1 MSYTLYNALAEI
13 AARTTRFHMPGHKGK
28 AFFPPLDGV
37 YAIDFTETDATG
49 NLYADTPGILQ
60 QAEAR
65 AGAYFGGHC
74 HFLTCGA
81 TQGVKAMLGSYAMG
95 QTVLFDRNTHKSVVD
110 ACVQLDITPQYIQP
124 EFLPEYG
131 VTAGFNLST
140 LEEILLHNPKISAFF
155 VTSPT
160 YYGYIHNLESIVTV
174 CHRHGVT
181 VLVDSA
187 HGSHLR
193 MCGLPDPIFQ
203 GADCVVY
210 SAHKTLDALTQGAY
224 LVFQDESMD
233 TPLKRFSAFFGTT
246 SPSYPILVS
255 LDIARQNAQQAEPE
269 AIAALI
275 EQCQCVRSQFQTLGL
290 GSPCLGDPLR
300 IVLSSPFASRFNDF
314 YLKNGLVPE
323 LCDGRNIVF
332 IVTPR
337 DTATELQQISQLA
350 AACISQISMAD
361 YKADFPPPPPLPVAA
376 LSPRAAFFSP
386 MKTLPLQGAI
396 GRIIGE
402 NLFLYP
408 PGVPIL
414 AIGERIDEISLEYLR
429 RIRYNI
435 DKDIQ
440 VVSQNTE
447 HPAKGLSPQ
456 ERKDCI

>member
-13 AARTTRFHMPGHKGK
+13 ADRTTRFHMPGHKGK
-28 AFFPPLDGV
+28 EIFPPMDGV

-49 NLYADTPGILQ
+49 NLYGDTPGILQ
-60 QAEAR
+60 QAETR

-81 TQGVKAMLGSYAMG
+81 TQGVKAMLGAYAMG
-95 QTVLFDRNTHKSVVD
+95 QQVLFDRNTHKSVVD
-110 ACVQLDITPQYIQP
+110 ACIHLDITPRYIQP

-131 VTAGFNLST
+131 ITAGFDPGK
-140 LEEILLHNPKISAFF
+140 LEEVLTQNSKISTFF
-155 VTSPT
+155 ITSPT
-160 YYGYIHNLESIVTV
+160 YYGYCHNLQPLAEV

-181 VLVDSA
+181 LLVDSA

-193 MCGLPDPIFQ
+193 MCGLPDPISQ

-224 LVFQDESMD
+224 LVFQDGSMD
-233 TPLKRFSAFFGTT
+233 KPLKRLSAFFGTT
-246 SPSYPILVS
+246 SPSYPIMVS
-255 LDIARQNAQQAEPE
+255 LDIARQNAQQAEPG
-269 AIAALI
+269 ATAALA
-275 EQCQCVRSQFQTLGL
+275 EQCQHVRSQLKALGL
-290 GSPCLGDPLR
+290 GSPYLGDPLR
-300 IVLSSPFASRFNDF
+300 IVLSSPLAGRLNDHF
-314 YLKNGLVPE
+314 VENRLVPE

-337 DTATELQQISQLA
+337 DTVAELQRIPRLA
-350 AACISQISMAD
+350 AACISQISAPG
-361 YKADFPPPPPLPVAA
+361 AAEDFLPPPPLPTGV

-386 MKTLPLQGAI
+386 METVPLQGAS
-396 GRIIGE
+396 GRIMGE

-435 DKDIQ
+435 GKDIQ
-440 VVSQNTE
+440 VVSQSTE

-456 ERKDCI
+456 ERTD